1 MQPSILDRY
10 QGLVD
15 LGEIEHDPAQE
26 DIAGRLD
33 ALGHQLAVYRLA
45 LKSSALG
52 WLFARKAVA
61 PPRGLYVWGEVGR
74 GKTMLMDLFFE
85 AAPQVT
91 KRRVHFHAFM
101 QDVHARIH
109 DWRQKKKHG
118 EVKGDEPVVP
128 VADALADE
136 AVLLCFDEFHVTDIA
151 DAMILGR
158 LFSRLFARGV
168 VVVATSNVPPE
179 RLYENGLN
187 RALFVPFLG
196 LLAER
201 MEVAQLASR
210 TDFRMEKLG
219 GVKVWHV
226 PADDSARH
234 ALESAWRRIAG
245 ETGGAPACL
254 RLLGRELKVPKAA
267 RGAARFGFH
276 ELCEVPLGPAD
287 YLAIAEGFHTVIVDG
302 VPQMDEATRNEAR
315 RFITLIDTLYDNR
328 VKLLVSAAAEPDA
341 LWTGSDGYES
351 FAFARTASRLMEM
364 RSADYMAL
372 PHGRPDS
379 AASGDATGLVET

>member
-1 MQPSILDRY
+1 MQPTILDRY
-10 QGLVD
+10 QSLVD
-15 LGEIEHDPAQE
+15 LGEIEHDAAQE
-26 DIAGRLD
+26 EIAARLD
-33 ALGHQLAVYRLA
+33 RLGQELAVYRLA

-52 WLFARKAVA
+52 WLFGRKTVA
-61 PPRGLYVWGEVGR
+61 TPRGLYIFGEVGR
-74 GKTMLMDLFFE
+74 GKTMLMDLFYE
-85 AAPQVT
+85 AAPPVAR
-91 KRRVHFHAFM
+91 RRVHFHAFM

-118 EVKGDEPVVP
+118 EVKGDDPVGP
-128 VADALADE
+128 VADALFEE

-201 MEVAQLASR
+201 MEVARLASR

-226 PADDSARH
+226 PADSGARH
-234 ALESAWRRIAG
+234 ALDLAWRRIAG
-245 ETGGAPACL
+245 ETGGTPAEIK
-254 RLLGRELKVPKAA
+254 LLGRTLKVPRAA

-276 ELCEVPLGPAD
+276 DLCEEALGPAD
-287 YLAIAEGFHTVIVDG
+287 YLAIAESFHTVILDG
-302 VPQMDEATRNEAR
+302 VPRMDETVRNEAR

-328 VKLLVSAAAEPDA
+328 VKLLASAAAEPEA
-341 LWTGSDGYES
+341 LWSGSEGYES

-379 AASGDATGLVET
+379 EASGDATGLVET